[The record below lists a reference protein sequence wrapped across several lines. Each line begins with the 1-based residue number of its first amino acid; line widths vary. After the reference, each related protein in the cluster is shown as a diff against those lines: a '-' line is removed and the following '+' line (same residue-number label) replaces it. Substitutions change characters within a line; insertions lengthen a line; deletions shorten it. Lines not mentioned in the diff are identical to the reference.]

1 MTPREGAIKQLKQAQ
16 ATGAIRNFHS
26 KVYYYPEY
34 SMYPE
39 QEREIWLITLHEN
52 TTRDTIHKL
61 ESYFH
66 KLQYKTQVIDS
77 KPYPTLKVGI
87 ITSLK

>member
-1 MTPREGAIKQLKQAQ
+1 MTPREQAIGQLKQAQ
-16 ATGAIRNFHS
+16 AKGAIRNFHS

-39 QEREIWLITLHEN
+39 EEREIWLITLHEN
-52 TTRDTIHKL
+52 TSRDTIHKL

-66 KLQYKTQVIDS
+66 KLQWSTQLIES
-77 KPYPTLKVGI
+77 KPYHTLKVRI